1 MQTER
6 LPVEGSAEEQRE
18 REVARR
24 RLLKTL
30 VAAGGVFT
38 ASSVLP
44 AKWLRPLVEMGMLPS
59 HAQASGTPRPLCY
72 TATPS
77 HTPSVSPTCYT
88 PTIMSP
94 TLPLPSDTPTLSS
107 TATPALAPPQA
118 RQQLLDRLLSEGR
131 FPEEIARKLD

>member
-6 LPVEGSAEEQRE
+6 LPVEGSAEERRE

-24 RLLKTL
+24 RLLKVL

-44 AKWLRPLVEMGMLPS
+44 AKWLRPLVEMGTLPS
-59 HAQASGTPRPLCY
+59 HAQASDIPRPLCY
-72 TATPS
+72 TPTPS
-77 HTPSVSPTCYT
+77 HTPPTPTCYT

-107 TATPALAPPQA
+107 TPTPVPAPPEA
-118 RQQLLDRLLSEGR
+118 RQQLLERLLSEGR
-131 FPEEIARKLD
+131 FPEEIARKLN